1 LWVITLLKGAAF
13 NWISLFLI
21 DFMANKVFNNTYT
34 NNIKKETIAYFYI
47 MAGFKK
53 EIQRVFRDIKE
64 VRTAEIKLKKI

>member
-1 LWVITLLKGAAF
+1 LLKGAAF

-21 DFMANKVFNNTYT
+21 DFMANKALDNTYI
-34 NNIKKETIAYFYI
+34 NGIKKEIIAYFYI

-53 EIQRVFRDIKE
+53 EIQWVFRDIKE